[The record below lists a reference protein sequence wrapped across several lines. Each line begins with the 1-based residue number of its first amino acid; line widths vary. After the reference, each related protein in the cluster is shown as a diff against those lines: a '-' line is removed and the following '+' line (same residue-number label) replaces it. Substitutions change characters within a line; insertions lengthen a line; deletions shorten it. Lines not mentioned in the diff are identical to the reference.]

1 MIDKQPV
8 NRDVLSPDVAVLL
21 ATAWVVLFGGRWALP
36 PLLEAAHLIAPEQV
50 TALDRLVL
58 DKVYLVLL
66 CITIVVAALRA
77 VRSAG
82 SKSARSPSG
91 EQAP

>member
-1 MIDKQPV
+1 MDKQPV
-8 NRDVLSPDVAVLL
+8 NRDVLSPDAAALL
-21 ATAWVVLFGGRWALP
+21 AAAWVALFGGRWALP
-36 PLLEAAHLIAPEQV
+36 PLLEAAHLVTPEQV
-50 TALDRLVL
+50 SGLDRLVL

-66 CITIVVAALRA
+66 CITIVVAALRV

-82 SKSARSPSG
+82 SKTVRSNSG